1 MKWMCFPNRKTPIG
15 NAIDLY
21 LRRPRPPHPTCER
34 QFVSSGADIRVL
46 RFGRQLEL
54 SDEAV
59 HRLFSVAPAAACLL
73 ALLLGLLLLVM

>member
-1 MKWMCFPNRKTPIG
+1 MDVLPKPQDAHRQ
-15 NAIDLY
+15 
-21 LRRPRPPHPTCER
+21 RHRPLPSEAPPPHPTCER

-73 ALLLGLLLLVM
+73 GLLLGLLLLVM

>member
-21 LRRPRPPHPTCER
+21 LRRPPHTRGAVCIER
-34 QFVSSGADIRVL
+34 RRRVL
-46 RFGRQLEL
+46 RFARQLEL

-59 HRLFSVAPAAACLL
+59 HRLFSVAPAAVGHSACCY
-73 ALLLGLLLLVM
+73 